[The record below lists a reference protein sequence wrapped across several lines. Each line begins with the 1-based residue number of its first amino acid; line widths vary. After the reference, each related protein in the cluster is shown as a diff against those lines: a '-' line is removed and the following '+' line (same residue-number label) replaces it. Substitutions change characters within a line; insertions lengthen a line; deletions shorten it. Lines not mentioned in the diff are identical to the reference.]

1 MKRFWTEARAECS
14 ADTWSVVLDGKPMR
28 LPGGAPLRIPTA
40 TLAHAIAAEWAV
52 AGGEPGGVMSY
63 ADVPL
68 TRIAGTAQERVVPLA
83 ESVALELARYGESDL
98 LCYRAV
104 EPAELVAAEAAAWDV
119 WLDWAAAT
127 YGARLL
133 VGRGVVH
140 VPQPPEALAAL
151 AAAVARCDVATL
163 AGLGIVVPA
172 LGSLVLGLAV
182 AAEAVTPE
190 DAHATSVLDE
200 LYQAA
205 LWGEDEAAADAR
217 AAVARDVAD
226 AARFIRLARA
236 T

>member
-1 MKRFWTEARAECS
+1 MKRFWTDARAEPE
-14 ADTWSVVLDGKPMR
+14 ADFWSVKLDGKPMR
-28 LPGGAPLRIPTA
+28 LPGGSSLRIPTA
-40 TLAHAIAAEWAV
+40 TLAHAIADEWA
-52 AGGEPGGVMSY
+52 AAAEDMTY

-68 TRIAGTAQERVVPLA
+68 TRIAGTAQERVAPAA
-83 ESVALELARYGESDL
+83 EAVALELARYGESDL

-104 EPAELVAAEAAAWDV
+104 DPPELVAAEAAAWDF

-133 VGRGVVH
+133 VGRGIVH
-140 VPQPPEALAAL
+140 VAQPPEALAAL
-151 AAAVARCDVATL
+151 AGAVARCDVATL

-182 AAEAVTPE
+182 AAEAVSPE

-205 LWGEDEAAADAR
+205 LWGEDEEAADGR

-226 AARFIRLARA
+226 AARYIRLSRA
-236 T
+236 